1 MPGSCCGSSSC
12 CESGPDYTIFSDSYG
27 TREGYNSDAD
37 LNLGCVREQA
47 GELTIFV
54 LYSISCSFSKIRK
67 LKILADRGTRKCAEI
82 IGSLCEY

>member
-37 LNLGCVREQA
+37 LNLGCVSGASRP
-47 GELTIFV
+47 ELTIFV
-54 LYSISCSFSKIRK
+54 LYAISC
-67 LKILADRGTRKCAEI
+67 
-82 IGSLCEY
+82 